1 MKIYFDTEYNQNG
14 VQDYLHPVCVSCL
27 TSEEVKHSFWLRSEE
42 GLSAFKEFM
51 QAAYHSDATLVS
63 WNAIAEASAL
73 LALGIDP
80 MAYHWIDLWLEYR
93 LLMNDNFTSLGI
105 VGEHYDSETG
115 KIVTLEA
122 GFGVKAKVNLESA
135 LYKMLE
141 VKPEDKDHK
150 KNMRNLI
157 LDQNEWS
164 EQERKKI
171 MDYCASDVKYLPAL
185 EKRITES
192 IEMSLAPGDF
202 ESYHA
207 QKGPR
212 ADYSVLTAIMQDYGY
227 PLNVEAA
234 KKVVAKKDEV
244 LNAIREDFN
253 KHWPDFNLFVWNEK
267 QNKYNMKRT
276 GQGALIMYLQKQY
289 PDLVRNWYRSE
300 TTGEYSLNS
309 KKVLQPFFPIKNGW
323 SKSCPGQFYHYFR
336 TQESAFNS
344 FKYPEDAAP
353 KDKRNVLFAKGII
366 TGDDRVHCFMNPFG
380 AKTARSQPKATA
392 YIFGKPAWLRS
403 LVQPKPGRAIIEIDY
418 AGQELFIQGL
428 VSGDSNLMHDYLS
441 EDLYMSFAK
450 RADSTIPRDATKKT
464 HGEKRGMYK
473 EVVLGIGYGMGG
485 AALAQGLTMKTGKKT
500 YRQEGEMLI
509 AKFNQAY
516 SRYSMWKKQILY
528 QYQTTGYLQL
538 KSGWTLFGGKTRA
551 WKPTTI
557 PNFPIQ
563 GAGSEI
569 MRTAVMKCY
578 ERNLNVLF
586 TLHDALFIECDNDRD
601 TLQESLQ
608 LFTECM
614 REAFMEYFEGD
625 INYWL
630 AKGIKL
636 EAEIWSPD
644 YKPGKPLFHATHP
657 DPGELEMKNGHVTG
671 EIFLKNS
678 EVKVKPY
685 FVDGRAIEQLKI
697 TGNIVLSPDDYKH
710 FIDKFE

>member
-1 MKIYFDTEYNQNG
+1 MRVWLDFEYNQNG
-14 VQDYLHPVCVSCL
+14 PGNNLNTVCVAL
-27 TSEEVKHSFWLRSEE
+27 KEE
-42 GLSAFKEFM
+42 GGHE
-51 QAAYHSDATLVS
+51 HSYWLLDPEPRQKFLDHMESLYDEDATLVS

-93 LLMNDNFTSLGI
+93 LVMNDNFTPSAVLGK
-105 VGEHYDSETG
+105 HYDKGRVYEQPHMQS
-115 KIVTLEA
+115 
-122 GFGVKAKVNLESA
+122 VKAPVGLESA
-135 LYKMLE
+135 TYKLLGE
-141 VKPEDKDHK
+141 YPKTKEERNYKTK
-150 KNMRNLI
+150 MRNLI
-157 LDQNEWS
+157 LDTETFTDDQRKEILEYCRSDIKNLPLI
-164 EQERKKI
+164 EQKIYDLMERSLNPQ
-171 MDYCASDVKYLPAL
+171 DFSKYH
-185 EKRITES
+185 S
-192 IEMSLAPGDF
+192 
-202 ESYHA
+202 
-207 QKGPR
+207 QKGSR

-227 PLNVEAA
+227 PIYVEGA
-234 KKVVAKKDEV
+234 KKVVAKKDAI
-244 LNAIREDFN
+244 LNQIRKDFN
-253 KHWPDFNLFVWNEK
+253 ERWPEFGLFQYHEK
-267 QNKYNMKRT
+267 SGKYVKKDTGLEKLAKKQIELRPELASKWIRT
-276 GQGALIMYLQKQY
+276 ESGKFSF
-289 PDLVRNWYRSE
+289 D
-300 TTGEYSLNS
+300 T
-309 KKVLQPFFPIKNGW
+309 KKVLQNFFEIKNGW
-323 SKSCPGQFYHYFR
+323 SKDQPAEFYHYYR
-336 TQESAFNS
+336 KQESAFNS

-366 TGDDRVHCFMNPFG
+366 TDDDRVHCFMNPFG

-392 YIFGKPAWLRS
+392 YIFGKTSWLRS

-428 VSGDSNLMHDYLS
+428 VSGDSNLILDYLS
-441 EDLYMSFAK
+441 DDLYMSFAK

-473 EVVLGIGYGMGG
+473 EAVLGIGYGMGPG
-485 AALAQGLTMKTGKKT
+485 SLSVGLSKKTGK
-500 YRQEGEMLI
+500 QVSEGEAAVVI
-509 AKFNQAY
+509 DRFNRSYPHFFRWKFDNY
-516 SRYSMWKKQILY
+516 NKFKIK
-528 QYQTTGYLQL
+528 GYDQL
-538 KSGWTLFGGKTRA
+538 KSGWTLFGGKTPLCKKR
-551 WKPTTI
+551 TI
-557 PNFPIQ
+557 NNFPIQ

-608 LFTECM
+608 AFTECM

-630 AKGIKL
+630 TRGIKL

-697 TGNIVLSPDDYKH
+697 TGDIVLSPENYKH